1 MHTGR
6 YVSTNRNAAEVLVE
20 VNAEV
25 LDELRSLRSAVT
37 RLEAERDCASVL
49 ARYGYYVDHG
59 RRDEWVNLFTEDGVF
74 ENMLY
79 YGDDIVNSD
88 PALWRLTRFLGRD
101 QLLEMISAP
110 VNAKIVGHGQH
121 HVGGPPST
129 FRLIDDE
136 NAVMVS
142 YSVVYIKENPDSPV
156 VQYQNHAMNR
166 WTFRKV
172 DGQWYIAENVRRKMG
187 SADSGTLFEDF

>member
-1 MHTGR
+1 
-6 YVSTNRNAAEVLVE
+6 VVVE

-37 RLEAERDCASVL
+37 SLEAERDCASVL

-59 RRDEWVNLFTEDGVF
+59 RRDEWVHLFTEDGVF
-74 ENMLY
+74 ENTLY

-88 PALWRLTRFLGRD
+88 PALWRLTRFVGRD

-110 VNAKIVGHGQH
+110 VNTKIVGHGQH
-121 HVGGPPST
+121 HVGGPPAT

-142 YSVVYIKENPDSPV
+142 YSVVYIKDNPDSPV

-172 DGQWYIAENVRRKMG
+172 DGQWYIAENVRRKLG
-187 SADSGTLFEDF
+187 SADSGTLFADF